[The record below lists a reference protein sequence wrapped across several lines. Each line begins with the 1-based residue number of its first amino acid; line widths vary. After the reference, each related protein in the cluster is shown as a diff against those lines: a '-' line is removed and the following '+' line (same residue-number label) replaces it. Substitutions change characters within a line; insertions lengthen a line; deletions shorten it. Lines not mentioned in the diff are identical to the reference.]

1 MEPKSKLMSIVL
13 IFIILILGF
22 FTMSFWRENET
33 LKGVTQQLRKELKD
47 KVAENQTLAAKL
59 GDAKK
64 GLDRLTSEK
73 EAANKELTRIGT
85 ERDKL
90 QTSLDAAMK
99 EKEKL
104 TQALTKAQ
112 SDKGKEATIVVL
124 PSGEEGNK
132 GEVRITAA
140 EERTETAAG
149 TPKDDLYWS
158 KVVKEK
164 ALLKAKTEDLQDA
177 LKEKELQFKALDK
190 DKRDL
195 KSRLD
200 ELLATREELARELAF
215 NKRTIDIL
223 SADLVKEKEDKR
235 LALKEVR
242 RLRNENSSLNRELRM
257 IAKGKQTLEDKL
269 KGLEDM
275 KGDLESKMLEVQT
288 MLRERSLEIGDM
300 QEKLVGAME
309 KAKRGSGSPVV
320 ELPPIVVKKPRA
332 ASAQVP
338 EIPSGADASLS
349 AGTAVHGTVIAVNR
363 KENFVVVDVG
373 ETSGLQSD
381 QRLVVSRGNKRVASL
396 KVIEMR
402 KEIAACDIQN
412 IQPGESIREGDI
424 VVAE

>member
-1 MEPKSKLMSIVL
+1 MEPKAKLMSVVL

-33 LKGVTQQLRKELKD
+33 LKGKTQQLQRELKD
-47 KVAENQTLAAKL
+47 KATENQALTAKL
-59 GDAKK
+59 GDAKRS
-64 GLDRLTSEK
+64 LDKLTSEK

-90 QTSLDAAMK
+90 QTSLDTAMK

-104 TQALTKAQ
+104 TQALKKAQ
-112 SDKGKEATIVVL
+112 SDKGKEATVVVM
-124 PSGEEGNK
+124 PSGEESTG
-132 GEVRITAA
+132 VRITATG
-140 EERTETAAG
+140 EQTEAAAG
-149 TPKDDLYWS
+149 TPKDDLYWE

-164 ALLKAKTEDLQDA
+164 ALLKAKTEDLQA
-177 LKEKELQFKALDK
+177 SLKEKELQAKALDK

-200 ELLATREELARELAF
+200 DLLATREELARELEF

-235 LALKEVR
+235 LALKEVK

-269 KGLEDM
+269 SGLENM

-300 QEKLVGAME
+300 QEKLVGALD
-309 KAKRGSGSPVV
+309 KAKGAPGSVV
-320 ELPPIVVKKPRA
+320 ELPPIVVKKPRGSG
-332 ASAQVP
+332 ASVA
-338 EIPSGADASLS
+338 EAPSGADASMS
-349 AGTAVHGTVIAVNR
+349 AGAAVHGTVIAVNR
-363 KENFVVVDVG
+363 KENFVVVDIG
-373 ETSGLQSD
+373 ETSGLQDD

-396 KVIEMR
+396 KVIEIR

-424 VVAE
+424 VVSE